1 MRRRIYK
8 MENRNLDGVAFRVN
22 RNNVWENICFSD
34 LSEEEMVKVMKGK
47 DVNWLKSLCIIL
59 GKRIKEIGDTFDIVI
74 D

>member
-1 MRRRIYK
+1 